1 MRTLNFEP
9 ETLNRFCTFEAFL
22 RKCILD
28 KFMIKKLQILV
39 ILMFVGFLSMADNIR
54 FTMEGP
60 EAVAAGEQFRLG
72 FTLNERGTDLQL
84 PDLSNFDVLMGPT
97 TSQSSSIQIINGKT
111 TQSSSFSYMFI
122 LRAKKEGKFAIRPA
136 SIKVD
141 GKIYES
147 NELTIQV
154 VKGQPQQTAGQQSSG
169 QQGNQEQAEAAA
181 GTISKESL
189 FVRVAVD
196 KTNVSK
202 GEQILS
208 VVKLY
213 ISQNVPLNG
222 FDEVKLPSYEGFW
235 TKDIDV
241 PTQVNFTRE
250 VYNGKIYQVGVLKK
264 TILFP
269 QQTGNIRIDP
279 FEITCLVRQRV
290 RQQQGF
296 FDDFFDNYRVV
307 KAKVVSDPITI
318 NVKDLPNQ
326 PANFSGAVGN
336 FSVHSSM
343 DKTSVKSN
351 EAVTLKLTVN
361 GSGNLTLIKAPKI
374 ELPQDFE
381 AYEPKT
387 SDKVVASENGLNGS
401 ISFEYLFIPRF
412 AGNFTIPAI
421 DFVYFNPASRQFE
434 TRTTEAYKLH
444 VEKGSEDQNSS
455 VVSSFSKEDVKMI
468 GKDIRF
474 IKQDKS
480 ELKPKGSSFYGTF
493 GFYSIYLLSLIA
505 FVVVFVLNRKKIKE
519 NANLTLVRNKRA
531 NKVALKRLKAAS
543 GFLKNNHAEQF
554 YEAVIKAL
562 WGYLSDKLSIPVV
575 DLNRDKA
582 SESLLIKGINQ
593 EVVAELIHIID
604 DCEFARYA
612 PTAFSGTMQEVYDGA
627 ARLMGIFEKQIK

>member
-1 MRTLNFEP
+1 MI
-9 ETLNRFCTFEAFL
+9 
-22 RKCILD
+22 RKFKVL
-28 KFMIKKLQILV
+28 L
-39 ILMFVGFLSMADNIR
+39 ILMFVGYLAIADNVR
-54 FTMEGP
+54 FIMEGP

-84 PDLSNFDVLMGPT
+84 PDLSNFDVLMGPS

-111 TQSSSFSYMFI
+111 TQTSSFSYIFI
-122 LRAKKEGKFAIRPA
+122 LRAKKEGNFTIRPA

-141 GKIYES
+141 GKTYES
-147 NELTIQV
+147 NSLTIQV
-154 VKGQPQQTAGQQSSG
+154 VKGQPQQAASQQGG
-169 QQGNQEQAEAAA
+169 QQGNQDQEEAPA
-181 GTISKESL
+181 GNISKENL
-189 FVRVAVD
+189 FVRVSVD

-213 ISQNVPLNG
+213 ISQNVPLQG
-222 FDEVKLPSYEGFW
+222 FDEVKLPTYEGFW
-235 TKDIDV
+235 TKDIEV

-269 QQTGNIRIDP
+269 QQIGTIKINP

-290 RQQQGF
+290 RQQQSF

-307 KAKVVSDPITI
+307 KAKVVSDPVSI

-336 FSVHSSM
+336 FSINSSI
-343 DKTSVKSN
+343 DKTTLKSN

-361 GSGNLTLIKAPKI
+361 GTGNLTLINAPKI

-387 SDKVVASENGLNGS
+387 SDNVNASDNGLSGS

-412 AGNFTIPAI
+412 AGNFTIPAVQ
-421 DFVYFNPASRQFE
+421 FVFFNPGTRQFE
-434 TRTTEAYKLH
+434 TRSTDAFDLK
-444 VEKGSEDQNSS
+444 VEKGSDDQNSS

-474 IKQDKS
+474 IKQNKS
-480 ELKPKGSSFYGTF
+480 DLKPKGSSFYGTF
-493 GFYSIYLLSLIA
+493 EFYSIYLLSIIA
-505 FVVVFVLNRKKIKE
+505 FAVVFVLNRKKIKE
-519 NANLTLVRNKRA
+519 NANITLVRNKRA
-531 NKVALKRLKAAS
+531 NKVALKRLKEAS
-543 GFLKNNHAEQF
+543 GFLKNNKAEQF

-562 WGYLSDKLSIPVV
+562 WGYLSDKLSIPVA
-575 DLNRDKA
+575 DLNREKA
-582 SESLLIKGINQ
+582 SEKLLSKGIDQ
-593 EVVAELIHIID
+593 ETVTELMKIID

-612 PTAFSGTMQEVYDGA
+612 PAAFSGTMNEIYDGA
-627 ARLMGIFEKQIK
+627 AKVMGIFEKQIK

>member
-1 MRTLNFEP
+1 
-9 ETLNRFCTFEAFL
+9 
-22 RKCILD
+22 
-28 KFMIKKLQILV
+28 
-39 ILMFVGFLSMADNIR
+39 MFVSYFSMADNIH

-60 EAVAAGEQFRLG
+60 EAVAVGDQFRLG

-84 PDLSNFDVLMGPT
+84 PDLSNFDVLMGPS

-111 TQSSSFSYMFI
+111 TQSSSYSYIFI
-122 LRAKKEGKFAIRPA
+122 LRAKKEGKFTIRPA

-141 GKIYES
+141 GKTYES

-154 VKGQPQQTAGQQSSG
+154 VKGQPQPAAGQSSSGQQSSG
-169 QQGNQEQAEAAA
+169 QQNNQEQAEAPA
-181 GTISKESL
+181 GAISKDNL

-202 GEQILS
+202 GEQLLS

-213 ISQNVPLNG
+213 ISQSVPLNG

-250 VYNGKIYQVGVLKK
+250 VYNGKIYQVGILKK

-269 QQTGNIRIDP
+269 QQTGTIRIDP

-307 KAKVVSDPITI
+307 KAKVVSDPVSI
-318 NVKDLPNQ
+318 NVRDLPNQ

-336 FSVHSSM
+336 FSINSSI

-387 SDKVVASENGLNGS
+387 SDKVIASDNGLNGS
-401 ISFEYLFIPRF
+401 ITFEYLFIPRF
-412 AGNFTIPAI
+412 AGNFKIPPI
-421 DFVYFNPASRQFE
+421 EFIFFNPGSRQFE
-434 TRTTEAYKLH
+434 TRTTEAYNLR
-444 VEKGSEDQNSS
+444 VEKGSDDQNSS

-474 IKQDKS
+474 IKQDKFG
-480 ELKPKGSSFYGTF
+480 LKPKGSSFYGTF
-493 GFYSIYLLSLIA
+493 EFYSIYLLSLIA
-505 FVVVFVLNRKKIKE
+505 FVVIFVLNRKKIKE

-543 GFLKNNHAEQF
+543 GFLKNNQAEQF
-554 YEAVIKAL
+554 YESVIKAL
-562 WGYLSDKLSIPVV
+562 WGYLSDKLSIPVA
-575 DLNRDKA
+575 DLNREKA
-582 SESLLIKGINQ
+582 SESLLGKGIDQ
-593 EVVAELIHIID
+593 AIVTELIRIID

-612 PTAFSGTMQEVYDGA
+612 PAAFSGTMHEVYDGA

>member
-1 MRTLNFEP
+1 ML
-9 ETLNRFCTFEAFL
+9 AG
-22 RKCILD
+22 
-28 KFMIKKLQILV
+28 
-39 ILMFVGFLSMADNIR
+39 FVAMADSTQ
-54 FTMEGP
+54 FVMEGP
-60 EAVAAGEQFRLG
+60 EVVAMGEQFRLG

-84 PDLSNFDVLMGPT
+84 PDLSNFDLLMGPS

-111 TQSSSFSYMFI
+111 TQTSSFSYIFI
-122 LRAKKEGKFAIRPA
+122 LRAKKEGKFSIRPA
-136 SIKVD
+136 SIKVN
-141 GKIYES
+141 GKTYES
-147 NELTIQV
+147 NSLNIQV
-154 VKGQPQQTAGQQSSG
+154 VKGQPQQAAS
-169 QQGNQEQAEAAA
+169 QQGGAQQNNQQQQDETPA
-181 GTISKESL
+181 GNVSKDNL

-202 GEQILS
+202 GEQILAT
-208 VVKLY
+208 VKLY

-307 KAKVVSDPITI
+307 KAKVVSDPVTI

-326 PANFSGAVGN
+326 PANFNGAVGN
-336 FSVHSSM
+336 FSFSGSL
-343 DKTSVKSN
+343 DKTAAKSN
-351 EAVTLKLTVN
+351 EAMTLKLIVSGT
-361 GSGNLTLIKAPKI
+361 GNLNLINPPKI

-387 SDKVVASENGLNGS
+387 SDKTIASDNGMSGS
-401 ISFEYLFIPRF
+401 VSFEYLFIPRY
-412 AGNFTIPAI
+412 AGNFTIPAVQ
-421 DFVYFNPASRQFE
+421 FVFFNPSTRQFV
-434 TRTTEAYKLH
+434 TKSTEAFNIRI
-444 VEKGSEDQNSS
+444 EKGKDDQNSG
-455 VVSSFSKEDVKMI
+455 VVNSYSKEDVKMI

-474 IKQDKS
+474 IKQNKS
-480 ELKPKGSSFYGTF
+480 VLKPKGSSFFGTF
-493 GFYSIYLLSLIA
+493 EYYSIFILSSIGFA
-505 FVVVFVLNRKKIKE
+505 VFYVLNRKKIEESK
-519 NANLTLVRNKRA
+519 NQTLVKNKRA
-531 NKVALKRLKAAS
+531 NKVALKRLKEAS
-543 GFLKNNHAEQF
+543 IFLKNNQAEKF

-562 WGYLSDKLSIPVV
+562 WGYLSDKLSIPVA
-575 DLNRDKA
+575 DLNREKA
-582 SESLLIKGINQ
+582 SSSLLEKGMEQ
-593 EVVAELIHIID
+593 EVVTELMKIID

-612 PTAFSGTMQEVYDGA
+612 PAAFSGTMQDVYDGA
-627 ARLMGIFEKQIK
+627 AKVMGIFEKQIK

>member
-1 MRTLNFEP
+1 MI
-9 ETLNRFCTFEAFL
+9 
-22 RKCILD
+22 RKFKVL
-28 KFMIKKLQILV
+28 L
-39 ILMFVGFLSMADNIR
+39 ILMLVGYMTMADNVR
-54 FTMEGP
+54 FIMEGP
-60 EAVAAGEQFRLG
+60 EAVAAGDQFRLG

-84 PDLSNFDVLMGPT
+84 PDLSNFDVLMGPS

-111 TQSSSFSYMFI
+111 TQTSSFSYIFI
-122 LRAKKEGKFAIRPA
+122 LRAKKEGKFTIRPA

-141 GKIYES
+141 GKTYES
-147 NELTIQV
+147 NSLTIQV
-154 VKGQPQQTAGQQSSG
+154 VKEQAQQATGNQGQGS
-169 QQGNQEQAEAAA
+169 QQGSQSEEEAPA
-181 GTISKESL
+181 GNISKDNL
-189 FVRVAVD
+189 FVRVSVD

-202 GEQILS
+202 DEQILS
-208 VVKLY
+208 TVKLY

-222 FDEVKLPSYEGFW
+222 FDEVKLPTYEGFW

-241 PTQVNFTRE
+241 PSQVNFTRE
-250 VYNGKIYQVGVLKK
+250 VYNGKIYQVGILKK

-269 QQTGNIRIDP
+269 QQTGTIRINP

-307 KAKVVSDPITI
+307 KAKVVSDPVAI
-318 NVKDLPNQ
+318 NVKDLPNP

-336 FSVHSSM
+336 FSISSSL
-343 DKTSVKSN
+343 DKNALKSN

-361 GSGNLTLIKAPKI
+361 GSGNLTLINAPKI

-387 SDKVVASENGLNGS
+387 SDNVIASDNGLSGS

-412 AGNFTIPAI
+412 AGNFIIPAI
-421 DFVYFNPASRQFE
+421 QFVFFNPGTRQFE
-434 TRTTEAYKLH
+434 TRTTEAFNIK
-444 VEKGSEDQNSS
+444 VEKGSDDQNSS

-474 IKQDKS
+474 IKQNKS

-493 GFYSIYLLSLIA
+493 EFYIIYILSLA
-505 FVVVFVLNRKKIKE
+505 GFAAFFVVNRKKIRE
-519 NANLTLVRNKRA
+519 NANVVLVRNKRA
-531 NKVALKRLKAAS
+531 NKVALKRLKEAS
-543 GFLKNNHAEQF
+543 GFLKTNKPEQF

-562 WGYLSDKLSIPVV
+562 WGYLSDKLTIPVA
-575 DLNRDKA
+575 DLNREKA
-582 SESLLIKGINQ
+582 SEKLLSKGIDQ
-593 EVVAELIHIID
+593 ETVTELMKIID

-612 PTAFSGTMQEVYDGA
+612 PAAFSGTMNEIYDGA
-627 ARLMGIFEKQIK
+627 AKVMGIFEKQIK

>member
-1 MRTLNFEP
+1 
-9 ETLNRFCTFEAFL
+9 
-22 RKCILD
+22 
-28 KFMIKKLQILV
+28 
-39 ILMFVGFLSMADNIR
+39 MFAGYLGMADNIH

-60 EAVAAGEQFRLG
+60 QAVAVGDQFRLG
-72 FTLNERGTDLQL
+72 FTLNESGTDLQL

-122 LRAKKEGKFAIRPA
+122 LRAKKEGKFTIRPA
-136 SIKVD
+136 SIKVG
-141 GKIYES
+141 GKMYES

-154 VKGQPQQTAGQQSSG
+154 VKGQPQPAAGQQPTSQKNAQTTETPGS
-169 QQGNQEQAEAAA
+169 
-181 GTISKESL
+181 TISKDNL

-208 VVKLY
+208 TVKLY

-235 TKDIDV
+235 TKDIEV
-241 PTQVNFTRE
+241 PTQVSFTRE
-250 VYNGKIYQVGVLKK
+250 VYDGKIYQVGILKK

-269 QQTGNIRIDP
+269 QQVGTIRINP

-290 RQQQGF
+290 KQQQGF

-307 KAKVVSDPITI
+307 KAKVISDPVSIQ
-318 NVKDLPNQ
+318 VKDLPNQ
-326 PANFSGAVGN
+326 PGNFSGAVGN
-336 FSVHSSM
+336 FSVSSSL
-343 DKTSVKSN
+343 DKTNVKSN
-351 EAVTLKLTVN
+351 EAVTLKLNVN

-387 SDKVVASENGLNGS
+387 SDRVIASDNGLNGS
-401 ISFEYLFIPRF
+401 VTFEYLFIPRF

-421 DFVYFNPASRQFE
+421 EFVFFNPATHQFE

-444 VEKGSEDQNSS
+444 VDKGSDDSNSS

-474 IKQDKS
+474 IKQNKTV
-480 ELKPKGSSFYGTF
+480 LKPKGTSFFGTF
-493 GFYSIYLLSLIA
+493 EFYSIYILSLIA
-505 FVVVFVLNRKKIKE
+505 FVVVYVINRKKIKE
-519 NANLTLVRNKRA
+519 NANLVLVRNKRA
-531 NKVALKRLKAAS
+531 NKVALKHLKAAS
-543 GFLKNNHAEQF
+543 VFLKNNQAEQF
-554 YEAVIKAL
+554 YESVIKAL
-562 WGYLSDKLSIPVV
+562 WGYLSDKLSIPVA
-575 DLNRDKA
+575 DLSREKA
-582 SESLLIKGINQ
+582 SSSLLAKGVNQ
-593 EVVAELIHIID
+593 DAVTELIRIID

-612 PTAFSGTMQEVYDGA
+612 PAAFAGTMIEIYDGA
-627 ARLMGIFEKQIK
+627 ARVMGIFEKQIK